1 MMAGKNFRN
10 ARPVIADSLPRIEE
24 LGQIIIFEY
33 NYIEKY
39 VLKNEF

>member
-10 ARPVIADSLPRIEE
+10 ARPVIVDSLPRVEE